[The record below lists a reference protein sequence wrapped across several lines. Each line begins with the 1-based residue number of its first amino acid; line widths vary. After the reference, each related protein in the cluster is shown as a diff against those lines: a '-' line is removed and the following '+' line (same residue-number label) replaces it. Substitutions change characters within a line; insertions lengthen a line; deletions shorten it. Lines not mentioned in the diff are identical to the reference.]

1 MNLLRIH
8 RKSKHKIKLRT
19 IFFFIF
25 FLIMTTFAW
34 FAYSKVLN
42 STLKFHVAS
51 WDMEYWI
58 GGEKQESN
66 SIEIGIDELYPT
78 MPEKSVTIEIK
89 NNGEKNVEIDYKI
102 DSVKIANTEY
112 EVIYEGQSIDAEN
125 YIIMSPSVVETSSV
139 VEDEVTI
146 VTKTVKGAIIKDLE
160 KFPFTVDLEHSYEI
174 ESENGTGYLNVKVN
188 WVGDNNKLD
197 SEWGYIVGDATT
209 TAMSIGITIDAYQQE
224 DIPTERT
231 TIMPSTTETT
241 PYLPTGFTKVAGT
254 TLETGLTIKDSLGNE
269 YVWVEVPKNASVYQ
283 TTGLGKTE
291 FSDAIYTSIE
301 NDLKNYTNEYRNGTA
316 NQDSCD
322 SSTFNITGLSESRY
336 NEFKKK
342 MLKSIYTNGGFYIG
356 KYETGIES
364 TPRISA
370 STNLPTPVIKQNV
383 YPYNFVKCEQAE
395 SLAESMESGNNSSS
409 LMFGIQWDLVLKYLE
424 VKGTSRQTNTIDEI
438 KNDSGNWG
446 NYQNSLWTITSSSS
460 KYAIGSAYSWVSQ
473 IYGEKEQIQDD
484 ENIILSTGATSTFC
498 KQNIYDLAGNVAE
511 WTIERSSDENK
522 PTVYRGADF
531 TSQSES
537 KSASIREIGTKDVAT
552 RNIGFRVTIY

>member
-112 EVIYEGQSIDAEN
+112 KVIYEGQSIDAEN

-301 NDLKNYTNEYRNGTA
+301 NDLKNYTSEYRNGTA

-395 SLAESMESGNNSSS
+395 SLAESMESGSNSSS

-438 KNDSGNWG
+438 KKDSGNWG